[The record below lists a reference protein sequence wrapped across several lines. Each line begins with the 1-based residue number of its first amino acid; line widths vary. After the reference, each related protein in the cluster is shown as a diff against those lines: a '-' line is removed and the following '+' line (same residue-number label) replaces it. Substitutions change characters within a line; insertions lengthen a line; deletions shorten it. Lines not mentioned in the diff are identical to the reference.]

1 MRTNL
6 TEIIG
11 RTVEGAGACLA
22 CAAPAPCV
30 AACPQHAPI
39 LTAMR
44 LLAHAASTAE
54 PRGVWMREAERDAVE
69 DVTQA
74 LWAAYW

>member
-1 MRTNL
+1 M
-6 TEIIG
+6 
-11 RTVEGAGACLA
+11 
-22 CAAPAPCV
+22 P
-30 AACPQHAPI
+30 
-39 LTAMR
+39 TAMR